1 MKRLLFLAGV
11 SALIGCSSTDK
22 SRHVSVDGVYA
33 NGMAFGSVD
42 VQAAPSEGNESAMI
56 SYKDEADWFKD
67 EKNHDIQILLA
78 GSNSVQ
84 YAQNIVSN
92 ICSAFILT
100 APYLKGR
107 ETAVCKCG
115 TKADCK
121 CDPCKC
127 GAREPE
133 DKSEEPPP
141 QELPSI

>member
-42 VQAAPSEGNESAMI
+42 VQAAPSAGNESAMI

-78 GSNSVQ
+78 GSNSVEN
-84 YAQNIVSN
+84 AHTIVSN
-92 ICSAFILT
+92 ICAAFIQT
-100 APYLKGR
+100 APYLKGK

-121 CDPCKC
+121 CEPCKC
-127 GAREPE
+127 NEKKAEVAE
-133 DKSEEPPP
+133 
-141 QELPSI
+141 